1 MICFGVNKMERR
13 FFNMSWI
20 CTYKLFALSAAC
32 ANGKDN
38 MWGIA
43 PKAKIIPIC
52 AVGKDGSA
60 NSENIIKGIYWAID
74 NNADIINLS
83 LGKETDIGDC
93 HFSQSP
99 ICNTVVS

>member
-43 PKAKIIPIC
+43 PKAKIMPIC
-52 AVGKDGSA
+52 AV
-60 NSENIIKGIYWAID
+60 
-74 NNADIINLS
+74 NLS
-83 LGKETDIGDC
+83 LGKETDIGDY